1 MITATVN
8 IPTQVSNHANL
19 AAFPV
24 TGALK
29 TIYIAEDTNLEY
41 RWTGSAYQ
49 VLGTAGSGVQ
59 SVTGDGVDNTDPLN
73 PILTFPTPSEIG
85 LGNVDNTSD
94 ANKPVSTAQATA
106 IGLKEDAAN
115 KSTSQGDIASNVKF
129 PVWSAVV
136 TYVTSL
142 GYLLSST
149 AASTY
154 QAILTGTNFGTFLTG
169 LTGKTSP
176 VDADEFVISD
186 SAASNV
192 AKKVTGTNFKAYLK
206 TYFDTIYTT
215 TSAVATQITTALSGY
230 LTSATAASTYAPI
243 ASPTF
248 TGTSTTPAIIVS
260 SETASRVAI
269 IDASKNVKSA
279 DTATY
284 PSLTELAYIKGLT
297 SAIQTQLDNLN
308 IFTLVGLNNGIS
320 PADATTY
327 YGSFAQGVTFATAT
341 TTRTSLFS
349 TALTLRKVV
358 LHIVQVGNASS
369 ETVNL
374 YWRNITA
381 GTEVSIGTFTNDFG
395 GNAGKTFVYD
405 GLNIPVNNTYTYA
418 YKMLTP
424 TWVTNPTTVQYH
436 LTFYFKS

>member
-1 MITATVN
+1 MSIATVN

-24 TGALK
+24 TGVLK

-41 RWTGSAYQ
+41 RWTGSTYQ
-49 VLGTAGSGVQ
+49 ALGAAGSGVQ

-115 KSTSQGDIASNVKF
+115 KSTSQLDIASSTKF

-136 TYVTSL
+136 TYVASL

-176 VDADEFVISD
+176 VNADEFVISD

-192 AKKVTGTNFKAYLK
+192 AKKVTGTNLKAFLK
-206 TYFDTIYTT
+206 TYFDSIYTT
-215 TSAVATQITTALSGY
+215 TSAVASQISTALSGY
-230 LTSATAASTYAPI
+230 ATTTYAD
-243 ASPTF
+243 TKLKF
-248 TGTSTTPAIIVS
+248 
-260 SETASRVAI
+260 
-269 IDASKNVKSA
+269 
-279 DTATY
+279 TATFR
-284 PSLTELAYIKGLT
+284 T
-297 SAIQTQLDNLN
+297 SSAN
-308 IFTLVGLNNGIS
+308 
-320 PADATTY
+320 PADATNYFLGLLPGQAVASVETQRRSKFPVTGTVTDVCFTIQQTNN
-327 YGSFAQGVTFATAT
+327 GSNEAVTI
-341 TTRTSLFS
+341 
-349 TALTLRKVV
+349 TL
-358 LHIVQVGNASS
+358 
-369 ETVNL
+369 
-374 YWRNITA
+374 RNITTA
-381 GTEVSIGTFTNDFG
+381 TDYTIGKFTSDFG
-395 GNAGKTFVYD
+395 ASTVVSFIYT
-405 GLNIPVNNTYTYA
+405 GLTIPVGNTTDYWTLKINA
-418 YKMLTP
+418 I
-424 TWVTNPTTVQYH
+424 TWATNPTAWLIAADCNVR
-436 LTFYFKS
+436 